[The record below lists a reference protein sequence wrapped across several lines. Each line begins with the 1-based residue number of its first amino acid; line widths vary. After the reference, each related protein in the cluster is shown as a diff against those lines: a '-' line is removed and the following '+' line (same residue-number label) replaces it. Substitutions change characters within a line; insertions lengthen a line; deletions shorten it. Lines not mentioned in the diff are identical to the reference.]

1 MISRVKSVKSL
12 GGACLLALL
21 LLPTPSLAQAP
32 QATLTLDP
40 DGPVTV
46 GTPVTVT
53 ATVLVPTFMP
63 SPPVWPDL
71 QIADAVTRQPDRA
84 TRPVTQRIG
93 RDSWSGIARTWQIVP
108 QRAADYDLGAPEVA
122 ITYADPGDSHPVTA
136 TLALPDVAFSATVP
150 PGAEGIDP
158 FLAATSLQL
167 TARLDGLPA
176 APKPGDAVTLTLT
189 AAAAGPPAILIPPL
203 GSRLATP
210 AGLRAYPREPVLA
223 DAPTATRTEAVTF
236 VIEAPGT
243 YVLPAVALD
252 WWNTT
257 SGRRETATT
266 VSLQVVVPDPPGW
279 GRAGAGS
286 HARGLALA
294 AALAALA
301 ALLGAVLV
309 SRRRARPPSEARLY
323 RALRRAIRRAPP
335 SEIRGC
341 LARWQA
347 ALPGRPAPLP
357 ALDAALR
364 ALERPTYGPP
374 DPVAMG
380 SPRPDLLAAVEAMR
394 ASAPAR
400 RRAALP
406 DLNPVPGS

>member
-1 MISRVKSVKSL
+1 MKSL
-12 GGACLLALL
+12 TAACLLALL
-21 LLPTPSLAQAP
+21 LLPAPSLAQAP

-40 DGPVTV
+40 AGPVTV

-71 QIADAVTRQPDRA
+71 QIADAVTRQPARA
-84 TRPVTQRIG
+84 THPVTQRIG
-93 RDSWSGIARTWQIVP
+93 RDSWSGVARTWQIIP

-136 TLALPDVAFSATVP
+136 TLALPDIAFSASVP

-158 FLAATSLQL
+158 FLAATSLEL
-167 TARLDGLPA
+167 TARLDGLPE

-203 GSRLATP
+203 AARLVTP

-223 DAPTATRTEAVTF
+223 DGPTATRTEAVTY

-243 YVLPAVALD
+243 YAFPALALD

-257 SGRRETATT
+257 GGRRETATT
-266 VSLQVVVPDPPGW
+266 DPLQVIVPAPPGW
-279 GRAGAGS
+279 GAAGPRG
-286 HARGLALA
+286 HARALALSAAALGALA
-294 AALAALA
+294 AAVA
-301 ALLGAVLV
+301 AVLV
-309 SRRRARPPSEARLY
+309 GLRRRRARPPSEASLY

-335 SEIRGC
+335 SEIRRR

-347 ALPGRPAPLP
+347 ALPDRPTPP
-357 ALDAALR
+357 ALGAALR
-364 ALERPTYGPP
+364 ALERPAYGPASGAVKG
-374 DPVAMG
+374 DP
-380 SPRPDLLAAVEAMR
+380 RRDLLAVVETMR
-394 ASAPAR
+394 ASGPPR
-400 RRAALP
+400 RRAGLP
-406 DLNPVPGS
+406 GLNPVPGS